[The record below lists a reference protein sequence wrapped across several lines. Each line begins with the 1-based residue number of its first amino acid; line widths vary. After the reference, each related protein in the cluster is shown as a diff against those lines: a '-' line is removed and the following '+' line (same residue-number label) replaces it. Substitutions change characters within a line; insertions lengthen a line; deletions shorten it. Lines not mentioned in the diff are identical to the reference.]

1 VKRLLIFSWILIKC
15 TTSVQAQQPI
25 NIDSLRKVLA
35 RLEQKTPSYAND
47 TNKIKTLRE
56 ITAYN
61 SMNSDSGLQY
71 SQRMMTLAQKINW
84 PKGIA
89 MAHLCF
95 AVQYSKN
102 KPNEWRLSL
111 QKAMAIAKTIKNDS
125 LLGECY
131 WGFAALYGSKRSYA
145 IAIKYFE
152 LAAMTYLKAKSYFE
166 AANAYNN
173 VGATWYD
180 LGNKKKAMAYYQKEL
195 QLARKHKQEL
205 AEAFALNNIGNIL
218 EDSTGYKEEALS
230 LFEKANQLFK
240 KLNRPIYAA
249 QGEYYIGEEYL
260 KQKQYSKALP
270 YLQRGWG
277 VYQKYHWTSEG
288 LESGINFERSLYE
301 TYKGL
306 NQPSK
311 ALFYLEKYST
321 LLDSSLKSEIQA
333 QRDIVKIQEEK
344 DKQQTQIS
352 SLQNK
357 EIQQERTLQKRTQNF
372 LWGGVGMLLIV
383 GAGLFWYNQKL
394 RLKNKDLE
402 DKNEIIKEV
411 THKIQATEITALR
424 AQMNPHFIF
433 NCLNS
438 IQLYTAQNNTEKAT
452 DYLNKFSRLIRLVLE
467 NSRSD
472 KVSLDNE
479 LETLR
484 LYIEMEAMRFR
495 GKVNFQINTAQNVD
509 KDSIQIPPLLLQPF
523 VENAIWHG
531 LMHKEEG
538 GIIRIEVT
546 QPNDH
551 LLRFDITDDGV
562 GREKAAEFKSKSAT
576 QNKSFGMK
584 VTAERIDLINQLYN
598 TSTQVQIIDLKNKN
612 GEATGTKV
620 IVEIPI

>member
-1 VKRLLIFSWILIKC
+1 MKKIGNLWVLYLCICGSAY
-15 TTSVQAQQPI
+15 AQQPM
-25 NIDSLRKVLA
+25 NIDSLRKVML
-35 RLEQKTPSYAND
+35 RLEQKTPSYTND

-56 ITAYN
+56 IMVYH
-61 SMNSDSGLQY
+61 SMSSDSGLYY
-71 SQRMMTLAQKINW
+71 SQRVMTLAERIKW

-89 MAHLCF
+89 LAHLCF
-95 AVQYSKN
+95 AMEHSKN

-131 WGFAALYGSKRSYA
+131 WGLAAMYGGKRSHV
-145 IAIKYFE
+145 ISIKYFE

-173 VGATWYD
+173 IGATWNE

-195 QLARKHKQEL
+195 LLARQHKQEL
-205 AEAFALNNIGNIL
+205 AEAFALNNIGDIL
-218 EDSTGYKEEALS
+218 EDSTGYKEEALL
-230 LFEKANQLFK
+230 LFEEANQLFE
-240 KLNRPIYAA
+240 KLNRPIYLA
-249 QGEYYIGEEYL
+249 QGEFYIGKEYL
-260 KQKQYSKALP
+260 KQKHYSKALP
-270 YLQRGWG
+270 YLQHAWG
-277 VYQKYHWTSEG
+277 IYQKYHWGEG
-288 LESGINFERSLYE
+288 LDMGIDFEKSLYE
-301 TYKGL
+301 VHKGL
-306 NQPSK
+306 NQPAK
-311 ALFYLEKYST
+311 ALFYLEKYT
-321 LLDSSLKSEIQA
+321 ALLDSALKSEIQA

-344 DKQQTQIS
+344 EKQQTQIS
-352 SLQNK
+352 NLQNK

-372 LWGGVGMLLIV
+372 LWVGLGMLLLI
-383 GAGLFWYNQKL
+383 GAGLLWYNRKL

-402 DKNEIIKEV
+402 DKNEIIREV
-411 THKIQATEITALR
+411 THKIQETEITALR

-472 KVSLDNE
+472 KVSVGNE

-484 LYIEMEAMRFR
+484 LYMEMEAMRFR
-495 GKVNFQINTAQNVD
+495 GKVNFQINIAQNVD
-509 KDSIQIPPLLLQPF
+509 RDSIQIPPLLIQPF

-538 GIIRIEVT
+538 GMIRIEVT
-546 QPNDH
+546 QPNDD

-584 VTAERIDLINQLYN
+584 VTAERIELINQLYN
-598 TSTQVQIIDLKNKN
+598 TATQVQIIDLRNKQ

-620 IVEIPI
+620 VVEIPI